1 MLGRRLLRYS
11 ETPTEKSL
19 TSVRSMP
26 KTLTILTPC
35 YNEEENVREVYLQ
48 VRAAVIAAGNYKYEH
63 LFIDNASTDN
73 TLGELKALA
82 AQDKNVKIIRNTRN
96 FGHIRSPM
104 HALYQASGDAVIG
117 IVADLQDPPEMIVDL
132 IRKWE
137 EGYPVV
143 ICVKQAS
150 DENGLMFWI
159 RKKYYRLV
167 NRLSGVETYEN
178 YTGFGLY
185 DRKVVDVIKKFD
197 DPYPYFRGMIA
208 EAGFKH
214 FDIPYHQPQRR
225 RGITKNNFYSLY
237 DMAMLG
243 ITNLSKVPLRLV
255 TFSGFVGA
263 LISIFVSLAYLVYK
277 LIFWSNF
284 SVGIAP
290 LVIGVFFF
298 MSVQML
304 FMGIIGEYIGT
315 IHTLVQK
322 RPLVVEQERINFE
335 YEPGEPLRDGQA
347 QASAMS

>member
-1 MLGRRLLRYS
+1 
-11 ETPTEKSL
+11 
-19 TSVRSMP
+19 MP

-35 YNEEENVREVYLQ
+35 FNEELNVHEVYLR
-48 VRAAVIAAGNYKYEH
+48 VRAAVAAAGDYRYEH
-63 LFIDNASTDN
+63 IFIDNASTDN

-82 AQDKNVKIIRNTRN
+82 TADKNVKVIRNTRN
-96 FGHIRSPM
+96 FGHVRSPI
-104 HALYQASGDAVIG
+104 HALYQATGDAVIG

-132 IRKWE
+132 VRKWE

-143 ICVKQAS
+143 IGVKATS
-150 DENGLMFWI
+150 DESGLMFWI
-159 RKKYYRLV
+159 RKQYYRVV

-178 YTGFGLY
+178 FTGFGLY
-185 DRKVVDVIKKFD
+185 DRKVVDVIKQFD

-208 EAGFKH
+208 EAGFRH
-214 FDIPYHQPQRR
+214 FDIPYHQPARK

-263 LISIFVSLAYLVYK
+263 LLSILVSLAYLIYK
-277 LIFWSNF
+277 LIFWSHF

-298 MSVQML
+298 MSIQML
-304 FMGIIGEYIGT
+304 FMGLIGEYVGT

-335 YEPGEPLRDGQA
+335 YGPGEPLRDNEPQP
-347 QASAMS
+347 SATS

>member
-1 MLGRRLLRYS
+1 MADVYRTGANR
-11 ETPTEKSL
+11 TI
-19 TSVRSMP
+19 SV
-26 KTLTILTPC
+26 ITPC
-35 YNEEENVREVYLQ
+35 YNEEANVRELYTR
-48 VRAAVIAAGNYKYEH
+48 VRAAIASAGSYSYEH
-63 LFIDNASTDN
+63 IFIDNASLDN
-73 TLGELKALA
+73 TLSELKRLA
-82 AQDKNVKIIRNTRN
+82 AQDKNVKVIRNTRN
-96 FGHIRSPM
+96 FGHVRSPI
-104 HALYQASGDAVIG
+104 HALYQATGDAVIG

-132 IRKWE
+132 VRKWE

-143 ICVKQAS
+143 IGVKAAS
-150 DENGLMFWI
+150 DESGLMFWI
-159 RKKYYRLV
+159 RKQYYRLV

-178 YTGFGLY
+178 FTGFGLY
-185 DRKVVDVIKKFD
+185 DRKVVDIIKQFD

-208 EAGFKH
+208 EAGFRH
-214 FDIPYHQPQRR
+214 FDIPYHQPART
-225 RGITKNNFYSLY
+225 RGITKNNFYTLY
-237 DMAMLG
+237 DIAMLA

-263 LISIFVSLAYLVYK
+263 LVSILVSLAYLLYK

-298 MSVQML
+298 MSIQML

-335 YEPGEPLRDGQA
+335 YGPGEPLRDNESQP
-347 QASAMS
+347 SATS

>member
-1 MLGRRLLRYS
+1 
-11 ETPTEKSL
+11 
-19 TSVRSMP
+19 MP

-35 YNEEENVREVYLQ
+35 YNEELNVREVYLR
-48 VRAAVIAAGNYKYEH
+48 VRAAVAAAGSYKYEH
-63 LFIDNASTDN
+63 IFIDNASTDN
-73 TLGELKALA
+73 TLGELKAIA
-82 AQDKNVKIIRNTRN
+82 AADRNVKVIRNTRN

-104 HALYQASGDAVIG
+104 HALYQSSGDAVIG

-132 IRKWE
+132 VRKWE

-143 ICVKQAS
+143 ITVKATS

-159 RKKYYRLV
+159 RKQYYRLA
-167 NRLSGVETYEN
+167 NRLSGIETYEN
-178 YTGFGLY
+178 FTGFGLF
-185 DRKVVDVIKKFD
+185 DRKVVEMIKQLN
-197 DPYPYFRGMIA
+197 DPYPYFRGIIA
-208 EAGFKH
+208 EIGMRRFE
-214 FDIPYHQPQRR
+214 IPYHQPARK
-225 RGITKNNFYSLY
+225 RGLTKNNFYSLY

-243 ITNLSKVPLRLV
+243 ITNFSKVPLRLV

-263 LISIFVSLAYLVYK
+263 LLSVLVSLAYFMYK
-277 LIFWSNF
+277 LIFWNNF

-304 FMGIIGEYIGT
+304 FMGIVGEYIGA

-335 YEPGEPLRDGQA
+335 YGPGEPLRDTLPDNEA
-347 QASAMS
+347 QPSATS